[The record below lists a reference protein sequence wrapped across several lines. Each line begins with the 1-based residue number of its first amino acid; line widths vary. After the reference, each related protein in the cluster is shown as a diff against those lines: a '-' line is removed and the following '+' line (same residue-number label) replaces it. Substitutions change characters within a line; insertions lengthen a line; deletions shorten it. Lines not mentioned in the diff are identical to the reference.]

1 VIHVKL
7 LVTGGLGFVGSNFIR
22 YVLSKHE
29 DVQVTNLDNCS
40 YGSNSSS
47 LKDLEDSDRYT
58 FVRGDISDLELI
70 APIVST
76 RDVVV
81 NFAASTHVDRSIADP
96 SESFRSNTTGTLA
109 LLESARK
116 KNGDPLFLQVGTDEV
131 YGDVFEGLSSEND
144 ALNPSSPYAATKAAA
159 DMLLLAYHRTY
170 GVKTILTRCT
180 NNFGPYQFP
189 EKLIPKTIIRAMNNL
204 TIPLYGSGKQ
214 VRDWIYVADHCEA
227 LDLAIRKGRPG
238 SIYNIA
244 GGNQTDNLRLVKTIL
259 KTLDKPEKLIQHVE
273 DRPGHD
279 MRYALD
285 GSKIKNELGWQPR
298 HNFEN
303 ALQTTIQWYKTN
315 ENWWKPITDDN
326 VLSETPWKLKW

>member
-1 VIHVKL
+1 
-7 LVTGGLGFVGSNFIR
+7 
-22 YVLSKHE
+22 
-29 DVQVTNLDNCS
+29 
-40 YGSNSSS
+40 
-47 LKDLEDSDRYT
+47 
-58 FVRGDISDLELI
+58 
-70 APIVST
+70 
-76 RDVVV
+76 
-81 NFAASTHVDRSIADP
+81 
-96 SESFRSNTTGTLA
+96 
-109 LLESARK
+109 
-116 KNGDPLFLQVGTDEV
+116 
-131 YGDVFEGLSSEND
+131 
-144 ALNPSSPYAATKAAA
+144 
-159 DMLLLAYHRTY
+159 
-170 GVKTILTRCT
+170 
-180 NNFGPYQFP
+180 
-189 EKLIPKTIIRAMNNL
+189 MNNL